1 MSAFDRLYRNQ
12 TEVDFVGWWKRGAVV
27 SAVLVLVFGIGLAVR
42 GLNLGIEFEGGV
54 VWEVDA
60 PGVSVEDARDVLR
73 DLGQADA
80 SIQIVGDETIQ
91 VRAELA
97 QDASEVIAVTEALA
111 DLAGTSANAVS
122 FSDVS
127 PSWGDEVTDK
137 ARTALI
143 VFFIVIALYITL
155 RLEWRMAVA
164 ALVAVVHDIVL
175 TVGFYALLQIEVSP
189 ATVIAFLTILGY
201 SLYDTMIVFDKVRE
215 NEARTATAAKLT
227 YTELI
232 SLSLNQVLA
241 RSINTTLT
249 SVMPVASVLF
259 IGSFVMGAVALQD
272 FGIAL
277 LVGMISGTYSSIFVA
292 TPVVALLKEREP
304 ANIERRERLEA
315 RAGSRS
321 DALHEARVR
330 DDVPVKPAPSPAAR
344 QSSRP
349 PVRPPAGGVIPPR
362 PRKQKRR
369 R

>member
-1 MSAFDRLYRNQ
+1 MSAFERLYRNE
-12 TEVDFVGWWKRGAVV
+12 TEVDFVRWWKRGAVV

-60 PGVSVEDARDVLR
+60 PGVGVEDARDALR
-73 DLGQADA
+73 SLGQADA
-80 SIQIVGDETIQ
+80 SIQIVGDETLQ

-97 QDASEVIAVTEALA
+97 QDAAEVIAVTDVLA
-111 DLAGTSANAVS
+111 ELAGTAPNDVS

-164 ALVAVVHDIVL
+164 ALVAVAHDILL
-175 TVGFYALLQIEVSP
+175 TVGFYALFQIEVSP

-201 SLYDTMIVFDKVRE
+201 SLYDTMIVFDKIRE
-215 NEARTATAAKLT
+215 NEARPATAAKLT
-227 YTELI
+227 YTELT

-241 RSINTTLT
+241 RSLNTTVT

-259 IGSFVMGAVALQD
+259 IGSFAMGAVALQD

-277 LVGMISGTYSSIFVA
+277 LVGMISGTYSSLFVA
-292 TPVVALLKEREP
+292 APVVALLKEREP

-315 RAGSRS
+315 RSVSRGE
-321 DALHEARVR
+321 AMHEARGP
-330 DDVPVKPAPSPAAR
+330 DEG
-344 QSSRP
+344 
-349 PVRPPAGGVIPPR
+349 PVRPARSPARPTTRAPVRPAAGGIIPPR